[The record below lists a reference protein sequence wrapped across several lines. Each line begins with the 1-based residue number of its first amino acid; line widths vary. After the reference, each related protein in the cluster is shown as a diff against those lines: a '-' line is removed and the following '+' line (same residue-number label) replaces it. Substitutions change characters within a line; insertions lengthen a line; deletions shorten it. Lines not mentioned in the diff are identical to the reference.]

1 MDNKKIILITED
13 EVKLRSILRNKL
25 EASGFTVF
33 EAKNGEEGLEITE
46 RENPDLILVDIV
58 MPKMD
63 GIEML
68 KKLRENEKNNK
79 IKFIILTNVDSTEKI
94 AEAMRIAQ
102 TANDLSFEYFI
113 KTDVKLEDI
122 VKKISE
128 KLLV

>member
-1 MDNKKIILITED
+1 MDNKKVILITED
-13 EVKLRSILRNKL
+13 EIKLRSILRNKL

-94 AEAMRIAQ
+94 AEAMKIAQ
-102 TANDLSFEYFI
+102 TANDPSFEYFI

-122 VKKISE
+122 VKKVLE
-128 KLLV
+128 KLSV